1 MKILIVL
8 ILALFALSSV
18 NAGSAIEC
26 EVCEYAANYG
36 EMLIQSNATETEIID
51 KVENFCKVIPSGFQT
66 TCDSLIANYGKQL
79 IQMIVNKESPSAL
92 CAQIDMC
99 ASSTEAV
106 QGILECDICEFIVKE
121 VTKYISG
128 SATEAQILK
137 FLDTDCQVFGKGG
150 SVTCQNIVNNYAP
163 QIINLIF
170 NNGSRSQVCGLVG
183 LCGSSIKVEEPVQD
197 ELECGVCEVIAQQ
210 CSNYIKAKKTES
222 EIVALLDQ
230 FCSTLSIFESA
241 CDTIVASS
249 APKIINLLLQNQNA
263 TVVCTEIGFCGNSSS
278 GNNNQSS
285 SEESSSSSS
294 QPSSSSSQ
302 PSSSSSES
310 SESSYSGSMT
320 GVSSGSGS
328 GTSGNMRIYIK

>member
-1 MKILIVL
+1 MMKFLIVL

-18 NAGSAIEC
+18 NASSAIEC
-26 EVCEYAANYG
+26 ELCEYAANYG
-36 EMLIQSNATETEIID
+36 ELLIQSNATETEIID
-51 KVENFCKVIPSGFQT
+51 KVENFCKVIPSSFQA

-79 IQMIVNKESPSAL
+79 IQMIVNKESPSTL

-106 QGILECDICEFIVKE
+106 QGILECDICQFIVKQ
-121 VTKYISG
+121 VNKYISG
-128 SATEAQILK
+128 NATEAQILK
-137 FLDTDCQVFGKGG
+137 FLDTDCEVFGKGG

-163 QIINLIF
+163 QIINLII
-170 NNGSRSQVCGLVG
+170 NNASPSQVCGLVG
-183 LCGSSIKVEEPVQD
+183 LCGSSLKIEEPVQG

-210 CSNYIKAKKTES
+210 CSNYIKANKTES
-222 EIVALLDQ
+222 EIVGLLDQ

-249 APKIINLLLQNQNA
+249 APKIINLLLQNQSA

-278 GNNNQSS
+278 GNNNHSS
-285 SEESSSSSS
+285 SEESSSSS
-294 QPSSSSSQ
+294 QP
-302 PSSSSSES
+302 SSSSES

-320 GVSSGSGS
+320 GASSGSASGSGS
-328 GTSGNMRIYIK
+328 GTSGNMKIYIK